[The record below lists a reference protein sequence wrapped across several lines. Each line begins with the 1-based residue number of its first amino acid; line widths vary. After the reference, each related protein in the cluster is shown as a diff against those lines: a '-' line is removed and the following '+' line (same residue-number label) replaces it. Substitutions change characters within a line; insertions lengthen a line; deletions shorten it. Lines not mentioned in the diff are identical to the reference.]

1 MTNLERGLPPTEDA
15 DREWDRME
23 RNRVRRQ
30 SEAEER
36 MQRKMLEQQLP
47 PTGVKTTALPRPNSY
62 MPPEI
67 QIPKPYGMFA
77 PFKPSEPGSQMR
89 HMVKPKQ

>member
-1 MTNLERGLPPTEDA
+1 MQ
-15 DREWDRME
+15 
-23 RNRVRRQ
+23 RNDMRKQ
-30 SEAEER
+30 SDIEER

-47 PTGVKTTALPRPNSY
+47 PNGVKTSALPRPNSY

-67 QIPKPYGMFA
+67 QIPRPYGMFA

-89 HMVKPKQ
+89 HI